1 MQVGV
6 QNVADNAEEQSVEGS
21 KVSENIIIVKT
32 LVN

>member
-6 QNVADNAEEQSVEGS
+6 QNVADNAVEQSVEGN